1 MNIKQ
6 EILGWESMHYFV
18 ITLKKTALGILF
30 LKSQYFLEYKL

>member
-18 ITLKKTALGILF
+18 ITLKKNGFGNSLF
-30 LKSQYFLEYKL
+30 KKSVFLRI